1 MDEEGICMKKTV
13 ISFLFALVAI
23 SLSGCASMSTQSYS
37 ASGFVHNNTDSRAF
51 MDFNRFKGNMNFTLE
66 AEGSDRIHYSAC
78 LEEGSAVVYV
88 KSDDGK
94 EELFTVEA
102 GEDIDSS
109 FMPKSG
115 DVHLEF
121 VADDT
126 CRGGKVSFEIEEE
139 L

>member
-1 MDEEGICMKKTV
+1 MRKTV
-13 ISFLFALVAI
+13 ITFLFGLVAI
-23 SLSGCASMSTQSYS
+23 SLSGCASISTQSYS
-37 ASGFVHNNTDSRAF
+37 ASGVVHNNTDSRAF

-66 AEGSDRIHYSAC
+66 AEDSDRIHYSAS

-94 EELFTVEA
+94 EELFTIEA
-102 GEDIDSS
+102 GDSIDSS
-109 FMPKSG
+109 FNPEAG

-126 CRGGKVSFEIEEE
+126 CKGGKVSFEIEEE

>member
-1 MDEEGICMKKTV
+1 MKKT
-13 ISFLFALVAI
+13 ITAALVAVF
-23 SLSGCASMSTQSYS
+23 SLLLAGCATMSAQRYS
-37 ASGFVHNNTDSRAF
+37 ASGFVHNNTDTRAY

-66 AEGSDRIHYSAC
+66 AGDGDRIHDSAS

-94 EELFTVEA
+94 EELFSVEA

-109 FMPKSG
+109 FAPEGG

>member
-1 MDEEGICMKKTV
+1 MRKTV
-13 ISFLFALVAI
+13 ITFLFGLVAI

-66 AEGSDRIHYSAC
+66 AEEGDKIHYSAC

-94 EELFTVEA
+94 EELFTIEA
-102 GEDIDSS
+102 GDSIDSS
-109 FMPKSG
+109 FNPEAG

-126 CRGGKVSFEIEEE
+126 CKGGKVSFEIEEE

>member
-1 MDEEGICMKKTV
+1 
-13 ISFLFALVAI
+13 
-23 SLSGCASMSTQSYS
+23 
-37 ASGFVHNNTDSRAF
+37 

-66 AEGSDRIHYSAC
+66 AEDSDRIHYSAS

-94 EELFTVEA
+94 EELFTIEA
-102 GEDIDSS
+102 GDSIDSS
-109 FMPKSG
+109 FNPEAG

-126 CRGGKVSFEIEEE
+126 CKGGKVSFEIEEE